1 MVETE
6 KGACKWFLV
15 SNGLINKLVYSGA
28 KEFQVGVVLVTGVV
42 LATFHLVNFPKSC
55 FLRRYIDNMVFT
67 YYKKKKKIY
76 WHCYKEMLVGLSRL
90 FNYFDYFIFN
100 PDEFT
105 SFQLFHFHYDKCWT
119 TFKLCLYTDCNIITF
134 PQTNE

>member
-67 YYKKKKKIY
+67 YYKKKKKKFIGIVTKRCWWAY
-76 WHCYKEMLVGLSRL
+76 HVFSIISIISFSIPMNSRL
-90 FNYFDYFIFN
+90 FNYFIFIMIN
-100 PDEFT
+100 VE
-105 SFQLFHFHYDKCWT
+105 QLLNYV
-119 TFKLCLYTDCNIITF
+119 YTRIAT
-134 PQTNE
+134 